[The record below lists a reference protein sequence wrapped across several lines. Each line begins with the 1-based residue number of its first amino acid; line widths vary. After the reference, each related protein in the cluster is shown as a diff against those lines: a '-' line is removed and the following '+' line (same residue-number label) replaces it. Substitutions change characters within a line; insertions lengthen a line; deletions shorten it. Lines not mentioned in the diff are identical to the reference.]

1 MKTLTSL
8 SIKRLLQVA
17 SVVITFLLI
26 LFFYVDYQFHEN
38 EERLTGLQIEIR
50 QSKMEMLM
58 LRRHEKDFISRNDAK
73 YHDLLEDGV
82 EELEAKLTDINRILI
97 KENVAINYDSAKIFK
112 LISAYA
118 HSFHELTEALEELH
132 GKGSNTGV
140 FEQLKKSSLNLEK
153 EILALKDDGLNQSIL
168 DLQEAI
174 YDFYSGIVS
183 KKVSTIE
190 FELESINLLLNGLK
204 EDLILRNS
212 PRTLNA
218 FMQFERTY
226 IKAQRIHSLAGYN
239 HTLGF
244 HGQLRLAIRA
254 LETELNGL
262 FELVTVKTEDQIQIF
277 YTYSKILAVV
287 MFCSIIFVLMFVIVA
302 ISRLEKTIL
311 QSKNQEVKANKAKS
325 SFLANMSHEIRT
337 PLNGIIG
344 MTEILSAS
352 SLSAIQKDYLT
363 TINASSQTLLMLIND
378 VLDLSKIESGN
389 LEVNVHSCKI
399 KEVIFDTAALIA
411 PKAQLKGVD
420 IKIVMS
426 EQLPASI
433 KADEQKIRQVLMNLA
448 SNAIK
453 FTDAGTISFELSLQE
468 ETESAY
474 KYLFSVKDT
483 GLGIDKSKHQQVFQE
498 FKQEDNNT
506 SKNYGGTGL
515 GLAISSKMV
524 NMMGGEIKLKSSKGV
539 GSEFY
544 FELELKKEAELNDPK
559 NPNKNQTII
568 YCSKSPRELLINEVI
583 EYGYHIEKV
592 YSVEEVKIQETSRSL
607 IILEKEDF
615 FDQIDTVK
623 EKYPTQPIV
632 LLRNNTDENSEID
645 NIDGYVTY
653 PLLGSRLDNLFHSIF
668 NQAMRESVA
677 TTGSR
682 NQEQGNQGIVLIVE
696 DNKINQQVVSIN
708 LKMLGIDYKI
718 ANNGVEAVELYKSH
732 HKEIL
737 VVLMDCMMPVMDGF
751 EATEAIRQLEKNEE
765 MIPSTIIALTASIL
779 DDDIQ
784 RCFDCGMDDYLPKPF
799 RREVLQD
806 KIEKLQLIYQKR

>member
-1 MKTLTSL
+1 MKRLTSF
-8 SIKRLLQVA
+8 SIKSLLQIA
-17 SVVITFLLI
+17 GTVITFLL
-26 LFFYVDYQFHEN
+26 LLYFYMNYQFHEH
-38 EERLTGLQIEIR
+38 EEKLTELQLEI
-50 QSKMEMLM
+50 KLAKNNMLM
-58 LRRHEKDFISRNDAK
+58 IRRNEKDFISRNDSK
-73 YHDLLEDGV
+73 YHDLLELEIKRFEEKLINIHRVLV
-82 EELEAKLTDINRILI
+82 EEEI
-97 KENVAINYDSAKIFK
+97 KIEYDSLD
-112 LISAYA
+112 LIQAIEEYG
-118 HSFHELTEALEELH
+118 HSFHELSGLIEVLNGDGYKQGLFEVLKVESIVLETKLLEL
-132 GKGSNTGV
+132 N
-140 FEQLKKSSLNLEK
+140 NLE
-153 EILALKDDGLNQSIL
+153 LSQTMLV
-168 DLQEAI
+168 LQEKV
-174 YDFYSGIVS
+174 YDFYSKISG
-183 KKVSTIE
+183 KEEATIL
-190 FELESINLLLNGLK
+190 FELEQIFQLIDIMGSEIARINDDQVLNTYLMFK
-204 EDLILRNS
+204 NS
-212 PRTLNA
+212 
-218 FMQFERTY
+218 FVKVHQ
-226 IKAQRIHSLAGYN
+226 IHRVAGYN
-239 HTLGF
+239 HRLGLHGELRITVHDIEERLNKLFNTVSEKTALKLERF
-244 HGQLRLAIRA
+244 HFYSEVLSVI
-254 LETELNGL
+254 L
-262 FELVTVKTEDQIQIF
+262 FFLITTVLG
-277 YTYSKILAVV
+277 SVV
-287 MFCSIIFVLMFVIVA
+287 VLT
-302 ISRLEKTIL
+302 SRLEKGIVRS
-311 QSKNQEVKANKAKS
+311 QDKEIKANRAKS

-352 SLSAIQKDYLT
+352 KLTPIQKDYLA

-389 LEVNVHSCKI
+389 IELNAHSCKI
-399 KEVIFDTAALIA
+399 KEIIFDTAALIA
-411 PKAQLKGVD
+411 PKAQQKGVN
-420 IKIVMS
+420 IKITLS
-426 EQLPASI
+426 DHLPTYV

-453 FTDAGTISFELSLQE
+453 FTDAGSISFELSLQE
-468 ETESAY
+468 ETESTY
-474 KYLFSVKDT
+474 KYFFSVKDT

-544 FELELKKEAELNDPK
+544 FELELKKEAELNDSQ

-568 YCSKSPRELLINEVI
+568 YCSKSPKELLINEVI

-592 YSVEEVKIQETSRSL
+592 YSIEEIKVQETSRSL

-615 FDQIDTVK
+615 FDQIETVK

-645 NIDGYVTY
+645 NINGYVTY

-677 TTGSR
+677 ITDNS
-682 NQEQGNQGIVLIVE
+682 NQEQGSQGMVLIVE
-696 DNKINQQVVSIN
+696 DNKVNQQVVSIN

-718 ANNGVEAVELYKSH
+718 ANNGVEAVELYKSY

-765 MIPSTIIALTASIL
+765 MVPSTIIALTASIL

-799 RREVLQD
+799 IREVLQD